1 MSFGQTQEERDNY
14 RLFAQRIESAFADR
28 MALGK
33 LEAEITGG
41 GAIDESDR
49 QALLGR
55 VNQYILDMDK
65 ADAMDREQDLIP
77 EEGSNANAG

>member
-1 MSFGQTQEERDNY
+1 MSFGQTQAERDNF
-14 RLFAQRIESAFADR
+14 RLFAERIESGFADR
-28 MALGK
+28 EGLGR
-33 LEAEITGG
+33 LEAEITGE
-41 GAIDESDR
+41 AALDESDR

-55 VNQYILDMDK
+55 LNQYIVDMDK